1 MIKKKIT
8 IDGFDGPEDREYYF
22 HMTRA
27 EALKWVKETKG
38 TLPSELDRIASLPTD
53 GDLTDLLEMVGRIL
67 HRSVGIREGSR
78 FIKTQ
83 EIADDFVFSGALDVV
98 LDDLMSNPE
107 EVERFVGNIFPS
119 NITQQLAKS

>member
-38 TLPSELDRIASLPTD
+38 ALPSELDRIASLPTD

-67 HRSVGIREGSR
+67 HRSVGVREGSR
-78 FIKTQ
+78 FVKTR

-119 NITQQLAKS
+119 NITQQLMKS